1 MSDDTPTQRLP
12 QNEAGDE
19 LVEERKKSRALLFVL
34 IGVGA
39 ALLVAIIVLLII
51 LFGGGGG
58 TPSADPTASNTP
70 SATPTQSDSPTPSAT
85 PTPTPTP
92 EPVPVVTVTAAPP
105 QNPDDGNVRITSFSI
120 SPTTCNTPGEPVTL
134 HVSWKSSNG
143 NIAYFGVN
151 TTDAQ
156 SGGMGWDL
164 PATGDDGDFPSGYSP
179 YSVTCPDDKASYTIT
194 VVGNGSKASKTV
206 TLKAQ

>member
-12 QNEAGDE
+12 QGEDPIEE
-19 LVEERKKSRALLFVL
+19 LGEERKKSRTLMFVL

-39 ALLVAIIVLLII
+39 ALLIAIIVLLIL
-51 LFGGGGG
+51 LFGGDKG
-58 TPSADPTASNTP
+58 TPSTGPTPSSTP
-70 SATPTQSDSPTPSAT
+70 SATPTASATPTPSV
-85 PTPTPTP
+85 TPTPTP
-92 EPVPVVTVTAAPP
+92 EPQPTVTVTAAPP
-105 QNPDDGNVRITSFSI
+105 QNADDGNVTITALSI
-120 SPTTCNTPGEPVTL
+120 SPTTCNTPGEQVTL
-134 HVSWKSSNG
+134 HVSWASKNG

-164 PATGDDGDFPSGYSP
+164 PATGDDGDFPAGYSP
-179 YSVTCPDDKASYTIT
+179 YQVTCPDDKVSYTIT
-194 VVGNGSKASKTV
+194 IVGNGSKASKTV